1 MLKTKK
7 NHKNIFLFIKLIL
20 FAGILYLLYSQI
32 SRADEKAWTS
42 FSLVNPIS
50 FVIAIL
56 LVYPNIWLAYAKWK
70 LTLLV
75 IRTNSNKKIKV
86 QSFFAG
92 IVTGILTPN
101 MIGNFIGR
109 FYYFDRKFRSQIISF
124 TILSNFAEFIAS
136 VTFGT
141 LAVLFM
147 GKLMV
152 LKESHGLI
160 IWLFVCVLIS
170 YLTYFFIDN
179 FLGRWKK
186 RDFMIDFKKIL
197 KSNRWYRV
205 TILGLSFSRFIIFTI
220 QFSLMLN
227 AFGAEL
233 NLILIAAIW
242 QVYLITMLVPSL
254 FLGKL
259 GVKEL
264 IAIEV
269 LTHLD
274 INQYSIV
281 MASLIIWF
289 VNTMT
294 PALLGF
300 VIFRKRAVE

>member
-1 MLKTKK
+1 MLKTKE

-20 FAGILYLLYSQI
+20 FVGILYMLYSQI
-32 SRADEKAWTS
+32 SQADEKAWAS
-42 FSLVNPIS
+42 FYLVNPIS

-70 LTLLV
+70 LTLST
-75 IRTNSNKKIKV
+75 IGTDSDKKVRV

-109 FYYFDRKFRSQIISF
+109 FYYFERKHRAQIISF
-124 TILSNFAEFIAS
+124 TIVSNFAQFIAS

-147 GKLMV
+147 GRLMI

-160 IWLFVCVLIS
+160 AWLFVCVLIS
-170 YLTYFFIDN
+170 YVVYFFIEI
-179 FLGRWKK
+179 FLGKFRK
-186 RDFMIDFKKIL
+186 RDFTNDFKNTL
-197 KSNRWYRV
+197 KSNRWYRW
-205 TILGLSFSRFIIFTI
+205 TILGLSFGRFIIFTL
-220 QFSLMLN
+220 QFSLMLH

-233 NLILIAAIW
+233 NLMLIAAIW

-264 IAIEV
+264 IAVEV

-274 INQYSIV
+274 INEYSILI
-281 MASLIIWF
+281 ASLIIWF
-289 VNTMT
+289 INTMV
-294 PALLGF
+294 PGLLGF
-300 VIFRKRAVE
+300 VISRKRTLK